1 MLVKGHRTN
10 AKFSYFEPIMYIL
23 YWSNSFFFPFLSF
36 SPSRSPSLPLP
47 SLPPFLSLS
56 LPRSTNLL
64 TLPRKKNSW
73 NKKQVNNFS
82 QRKKETKQNK
92 TKHTISK
99 KTKPLYHIIA
109 TSLQGGAA
117 NTRPHGSC
125 PVVSVWRI
133 DSDIFTP

>member
-23 YWSNSFFFPFLSF
+23 YWSNSFFPPFLSF
-36 SPSRSPSLPLP
+36 SPSLSPSLPLLP
-47 SLPPFLSLS
+47 SLYPFLSLS

-64 TLPRKKNSW
+64 TLPRKKKFMEQEASKQFLPEEKEKQT
-73 NKKQVNNFS
+73 NK
-82 QRKKETKQNK
+82 
-92 TKHTISK
+92 HAISN

-125 PVVSVWRI
+125 PVVSV
-133 DSDIFTP
+133 